1 MQTWWSLK
9 WQQMRANKHS
19 YILMAPYM
27 LLFAVFT
34 VLPVLVSVV
43 LSFTYFNMLEF
54 PKFIGW
60 QNYTRLFWRMMYS

>member
-1 MQTWWSLK
+1 
-9 WQQMRANKHS
+9 
-19 YILMAPYM
+19 MAPYM